1 MKPLVAIVGRPNVG
15 KSTLFNK
22 ITGKRISIVED
33 TPGVTR
39 DRIYSDAVW
48 LDKHFTLI
56 DTGGIEPASKD
67 EILVQMRR
75 QAQLAIE
82 MADVVVL
89 MTNVKD
95 GVTANDQDVAQ
106 MLLKAKKKIVLA
118 VNKVD
123 NTGDPPFEF
132 YEFYNLG
139 LGDPIAISSTHG
151 LGVGDL
157 LDEVTHLFPEDADT
171 SDDEDE
177 IKVAVIGK
185 PNAGKSS
192 IINKLLGEER
202 VIVSPVAGT
211 TRDAI
216 DTTVKRNGQEYIFI
230 DTAGLRRKSKIKEE
244 LERYSIIRTVTAVE
258 RCDVA
263 VLIIDATEGITE
275 QDAKIAGIAHER
287 GKGMIIAV
295 NKWDLV
301 EKDNTTM
308 KKFTEKIREKLS
320 YMPYAELIFLSAKTG
335 QRLPKLFDMIDAV
348 IENCA
353 LRVQTGVLNEILTEA
368 MAMKQPP
375 SDKGKRLRIYYIT
388 QVSVKPPTFVMF
400 INEKKLTH
408 FSYTRYIENQ
418 IRTTFGFRGTPI
430 HFIYRERKE
439 K

>member
-1 MKPLVAIVGRPNVG
+1 MGLLKLVIVDDEPILLEGLVKTYDWNGMGYEVVGFAQSGEQALKVIREKKPHVVLTDIRMKQISGLMVMEEIKKENPECQFVVLSAYRDFEYAKKACDLGAFAYLLKPIEDEKLQATMTDVG
-15 KSTLFNK
+15 K
-22 ITGKRISIVED
+22 ICED
-33 TPGVTR
+33 QIR
-39 DRIYSDAVW
+39 NEEKYDRW
-48 LDKHFTLI
+48 ERLLK
-56 DTGGIEPASKD
+56 KD
-67 EILVQMRR
+67 GDGFLQ
-75 QAQLAIE
+75 
-82 MADVVVL
+82 VVVQKYVQNRL
-89 MTNVKD
+89 
-95 GVTANDQDVAQ
+95 
-106 MLLKAKKKIVLA
+106 
-118 VNKVD
+118 
-123 NTGDPPFEF
+123 
-132 YEFYNLG
+132 
-139 LGDPIAISSTHG
+139 
-151 LGVGDL
+151 
-157 LDEVTHLFPEDADT
+157 PEEK
-171 SDDEDE
+171 EDE
-177 IKVAVIGK
+177 EEEEDDRPKIAVIGK

-216 DTTVKRNGQEYIFI
+216 DTTVKRNGQEYVFI

-295 NKWDLV
+295 KWDLV

-335 QRLPKLFDMIDAV
+335 QRLPKLFEMIDAV